1 MNRRQSIAVV
11 PARPDEVPSLGRH
24 EEGRACARWLWPAL
38 LAAQLSLA
46 SASLGAA
53 TPAEIVS
60 PTNAPRGVNIALR
73 ANGGKLEL
81 ASPTAEEKFN
91 ANLNDGYSTEWRA
104 RAKQLPQD
112 IVLSFSRGG
121 TTVLDRVVI
130 DTLTKDIAEKP
141 DHAPR
146 EVELAVSLDSA
157 TTGFR
162 PVASAVLERRAG
174 RQMITFDPAQARYL
188 RARFK
193 STYGQAVQFA
203 EIEAYEAAGHPSV
216 RQGRSLNIAAAGNG
230 GAVVRFTD
238 TSSDAAWL
246 LDGQSRGW
254 HTDAAVR
261 GTEVVFAFRGDSEA
275 LIERIA
281 IDPRSQHPAAT
292 MARRGKIFLSRKS
305 PLEGFEEAGEFQ
317 IEKDAGEAS
326 VIINRPAR
334 FVKLALT
341 DHPAGKSIS
350 LGEVRI
356 LEGEAEGY
364 RPILTAPAQQA
375 ATNAP
380 VFAGEPEFEPNN
392 SPDQA
397 GVLSFSAPLRGQ
409 IKPLGD
415 EDCFTFQIDQPKFPE
430 VSLEVRGHPYVR
442 TSLTLQR
449 DGQEVAQFDPTNA
462 AGASAIIKFPVT
474 SGTYG
479 LRVFEPPTSLLL
491 VYDASSSMRESMTN
505 LRVAVDAYVEQ
516 LRPSVLVNLIR
527 FDRTNEVLL
536 TNFTSDQASLK
547 EAVSRHFAVGTG
559 TAFFDAVDKGCSLLN
574 NVHGNR
580 AMIVM
585 TDGADSASKSNY
597 PSFWRLVEAH
607 KIRLYTVG
615 FGGEMDLLADKLG
628 TTPRRMM
635 EHVALATHGRS
646 FMTESAEELKNLYEA
661 IGDEIRQV
669 SDYSLLAFWGEE
681 PPKPEAYAKG
691 GGSSVAALLRRH
703 WPGALILLAVVAL
716 VIGLIYVLRGRRSRG
731 KQLPAHSTKK

>member
-1 MNRRQSIAVV
+1 MIRGQTTAVV
-11 PARPDEVPSLGRH
+11 PARPGEILVLVRHEAGRH
-24 EEGRACARWLWPAL
+24 LGLWLLLAL
-38 LAAQLSLA
+38 LAARPA
-46 SASLGAA
+46 DAA
-53 TPAEIVS
+53 TPAEFLTS
-60 PTNAPRGVNIALR
+60 TNAPRSVNIALR

-81 ASPTAEEKFN
+81 ASPPAEEKFN

-104 RAKQLPQD
+104 RGKQLPQD

-121 TTVLDRVVI
+121 TAVLDRVVI
-130 DTLTKDIAEKP
+130 DTVTKEIAEKP

-146 EVELAVSLDSA
+146 EVEIAVSLESPTA
-157 TTGFR
+157 GFL

-193 STYGQAVQFA
+193 STYGQPVQLA
-203 EIEAYEAAGHPSV
+203 EIEAYEAAGHRSV
-216 RQGRSLNIAAAGNG
+216 REGRGLNIAAAGNG
-230 GAVVRFTD
+230 GAVVRFTE

-246 LDGQSRGW
+246 LDGQPRGW

-261 GTEVVFAFRGDSEA
+261 RTEVVFAFRGDREA
-275 LIERIA
+275 LIERIV

-292 MARRGKIFLSRKS
+292 MARRGKIFLSS
-305 PLEGFEEAGEFQ
+305 NTPIDGFEEAGEFQ
-317 IEKDAGEAS
+317 IEKDGREAS
-326 VIINRPAR
+326 VLLNRSAR
-334 FVKLALT
+334 FVKLVIT
-341 DHPAGKSIS
+341 DHPAGKNIS

-356 LEGEAEGY
+356 FEGEADGY
-364 RPILTAPAQQA
+364 RSIVSAPENQA

-380 VFAGEPEFEPNN
+380 AFAGEPEFEPNN

-415 EDCFTFQIDQPKFPE
+415 EDYFTFQIDQPKFPE
-430 VSLEVRGHPYVR
+430 VSLEVRGRPYVR

-462 AGASAIIKFPVT
+462 AGANAIIKFPVT
-474 SGTYG
+474 SGTYT

-505 LRVAVDAYVEQ
+505 LRVAVDAYVDQ

-527 FDRTNEVLL
+527 FDSKHEVLL
-536 TNFTSDQASLK
+536 TNFTSDQAALK
-547 EAVSRHFAVGTG
+547 SAVAQHFAVGSG
-559 TAFFDAVDKGCSLLN
+559 TAFFDAVNKGCTLLKN
-574 NVHGNR
+574 THGNR

-597 PSFWRLVEAH
+597 PAFWRLVEEH

-615 FGGEMDLLADKLG
+615 FGGEMDLLSDKLG

-635 EHVALATHGRS
+635 DHVAQATHGRS

-681 PPKPEAYAKG
+681 PPKPGDYARRSG
-691 GGSSVAALLRRH
+691 NSVAALFRRH
-703 WPGALILLAVVAL
+703 WPIALISLLVGALI
-716 VIGLIYVLRGRRSRG
+716 IGLIYLLRGKRSKEKHLQEHWSR
-731 KQLPAHSTKK
+731 K